1 MYKIG
6 FPKGNIK
13 NKSLSAIS
21 RIVGHEIDRE
31 QLNFSNGKDCEA
43 YLLKHRDIPLLLQQG
58 RLDYAVAS
66 TEWLKERG
74 ATFPVLRELG
84 WSQYKICLIGSP
96 EKPIDQ
102 EKGPETCV
110 TEYPTIAK
118 EYLKEKGWTQTL
130 LYVVSGSSEG
140 FVPSIYD
147 CCIDCVE
154 TGSTLKR
161 QGLVVFDTILT
172 TNTVLVGRDE
182 NLQPDQTLLSAIGAA

>member
-1 MYKIG
+1 MYRIG

-21 RIVGHEIDRE
+21 KIIGHEVDRK
-31 QLNFSNGKDCEA
+31 QLNFSNGKDCAA

-58 RLDYAVAS
+58 HLDYAVAS

-74 ATFPVLRELG
+74 TTFPVLRELG
-84 WSQYKICLIGSP
+84 WSKYKICLIGSQ
-96 EKPIDQ
+96 KNPINQ
-102 EKGPETCV
+102 ENGPQTCV

-118 EYLKEKGWTQTL
+118 EYLKMKGWANTKL
-130 LYVVSGSSEG
+130 FVVSGSSEG
-140 FVPSIYD
+140 FVPTIYD

-161 QGLVVFDTILT
+161 QGLIVLDTVLT
-172 TNTVLVGRDE
+172 TDTVLVGKNEDVHLDE
-182 NLQPDQTLLSAIGAA
+182 TLLSAIGAA